1 MNKIK
6 LFLRDLKS
14 VSRATSTSKK
24 KLRIFI
30 SVMFTNFI
38 VFSDIVVILFISSF
52 FNEITIPEFLKYL
65 KIFEY
70 EFLFPVFVMFR
81 FLFIYLDK
89 LNIFGLQF
97 EIEKNLRKYMIN
109 QIFNKGNYSISD
121 TYYFVNTISVQ
132 VGAFFKTLASFISS
146 LLQVLVFST
155 YLLYTNQEII
165 KYFFVGILV
174 LIFPTLYLTKLAR
187 KYAHVSY
194 QFGDKVSEEIESVI
208 DNLFLI
214 KILKKSKSEV
224 ENFSNFLTKY
234 YKSRINDIKT
244 GTMNSILPNFL
255 TIFVI
260 SVFLVSTQNLV
271 LLKLELIGVL
281 LRLFQ
286 SISSLNSNLHLVSA
300 FHVYIEKYLDFVN
313 DGKKQYSENFKIK
326 ESDNDFV
333 VEFNDASFKYF
344 GSENFMFENLNLK
357 IKRNKHY
364 VIVGAN
370 GSGKSTLLGLASGVL
385 YSQNGHILCSSK
397 KIGYISSTPM
407 IFKKSIKDN
416 ILYGNENSNITDEDI
431 LEQLKNFKVF
441 SDSRSNNLEKI
452 ISNKSLSSGQ
462 MQKISFIRAILGDV
476 DLLIL
481 DESTANLDKETKEII
496 FNNLSNLKISILNS
510 THDLSDLKNY
520 DFKIEIKNIDDKR
533 ELIIS

>member
-1 MNKIK
+1 M
-6 LFLRDLKS
+6 LTQFFL
-14 VSRATSTSKK
+14 
-24 KLRIFI
+24 
-30 SVMFTNFI
+30 
-38 VFSDIVVILFISSF
+38 SF
-52 FNEITIPEFLKYL
+52 
-65 KIFEY
+65 
-70 EFLFPVFVMFR
+70 
-81 FLFIYLDK
+81 
-89 LNIFGLQF
+89 
-97 EIEKNLRKYMIN
+97 
-109 QIFNKGNYSISD
+109 
-121 TYYFVNTISVQ
+121 
-132 VGAFFKTLASFISS
+132 
-146 LLQVLVFST
+146 
-155 YLLYTNQEII
+155 YTN
-165 KYFFVGILV
+165 
-174 LIFPTLYLTKLAR
+174 LI
-187 KYAHVSY
+187 
-194 QFGDKVSEEIESVI
+194 
-208 DNLFLI
+208 
-214 KILKKSKSEV
+214 
-224 ENFSNFLTKY
+224 
-234 YKSRINDIKT
+234 
-244 GTMNSILPNFL
+244 
-255 TIFVI
+255 
-260 SVFLVSTQNLV
+260 

-357 IKRNKHY
+357 IKGNKHY

-416 ILYGNENSNITDEDI
+416 ILYRNENSNITDEDI
-431 LEQLKNFKVF
+431 LEQLKNFKSF

-496 FNNLSNLKISILNS
+496 FNNNLSN
-510 THDLSDLKNY
+510 
-520 DFKIEIKNIDDKR
+520 FKTYR
-533 ELIIS
+533 Y